1 VEAWGPCA
9 CLTGI
14 MSVSALVNH
23 SVQESKMVCLLQ
35 QEASWWLVE
44 PGLVSTIYVLEM
56 N

>member
-1 VEAWGPCA
+1 MPDWHNVCVCLGEPLCA
-9 CLTGI
+9 R
-14 MSVSALVNH
+14 
-23 SVQESKMVCLLQ
+23 SKMVCLLQ